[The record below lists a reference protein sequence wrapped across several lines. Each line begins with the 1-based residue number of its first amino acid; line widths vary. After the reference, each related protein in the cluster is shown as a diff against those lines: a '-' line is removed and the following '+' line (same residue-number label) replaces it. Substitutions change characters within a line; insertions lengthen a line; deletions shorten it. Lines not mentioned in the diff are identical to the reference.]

1 MNLLPHSLRHKCRHN
16 ELKRGIITTLFVTS
30 NNLFRYIFYNMQD
43 DVQLVLKCQSGD
55 KMAFGEI
62 YDRYLRRLYDF
73 IYFKTH
79 HRETAEDLV
88 SLVFTKALENIKSF
102 DPQKGTL
109 QAWLFQISR
118 NTVIDHYRTFK
129 KEYDI
134 EDAWDI
140 GEDNDIERDLD
151 TRQKIAEIEKYLQTL
166 KAEQRDI
173 VIMRVWQELSYREIS
188 EIVGKSEDNCK
199 MIYSRAINKL
209 RQEMPLNIFVTFLL
223 LSRYI

>member
-1 MNLLPHSLRHKCRHN
+1 MQNDAWL
-16 ELKRGIITTLFVTS
+16 VT
-30 NNLFRYIFYNMQD
+30 
-43 DVQLVLKCQSGD
+43 KCQSGD
-55 KMAFGEI
+55 KEAFGEI

-79 HRETAEDLV
+79 HKETAEDLV
-88 SLVFTKALENIKSF
+88 SLVFAKALQNIQSF
-102 DPQKGTL
+102 DSQKGTL
-109 QAWLFQISR
+109 QAWLFQIAR
-118 NTVIDHYRTFK
+118 NTIIDHYRTFK

-140 GEDNDIERDLD
+140 GEDNDLDKDLD
-151 TRQKIAEIEKYLQTL
+151 TKQKIAEIEKYLQTL

-173 VIMRVWQELSYREIS
+173 IIMRVWQGLSYQEIS
-188 EIVGKSEDNCK
+188 EIIGKSEANCK